1 MCVYYN
7 MKMMMWAL
15 LYAFKPLR
23 FLYYMSPGFLGYCPQ
38 DFSSINENYFYVYYL
53 SSLIFFFENCT
64 ANFFRILY
72 ASISVAFSFFLRIIH
87 VSQYHLVL
95 LQCYIILFELYVFVS
110 FLLELDAPAHLLFCI
125 VLVLIC
131 SFMSHRSVTLT
142 SSSS

>member
-1 MCVYYN
+1 MSSFICLQTSSVFVLHVSRLS
-7 MKMMMWAL
+7 WVLPSRFFFDPWELFLCL
-15 LYAFKPLR
+15 LFV
-23 FLYYMSPGFLGYCPQ
+23 F
-38 DFSSINENYFYVYYL
+38 IN
-53 SSLIFFFENCT
+53 FFFENCT
-64 ANFFRILY
+64 AIFFRILY

-131 SFMSHRSVTLT
+131 SFMSHRSVILT